1 MLTGSDCS
9 RGEGGDTVVHPSG
22 FVRRAI
28 TIQRRGRYVTEMESL
43 GEGNRVGQWA
53 TTFDRLRYTPQRVR
67 GPFQPVTFVPRTN
80 YRQPCLPRVNRASAK
95 SAREILDRGS
105 KDWKNW
111 EGNRR

>member
-1 MLTGSDCS
+1 M
-9 RGEGGDTVVHPSG
+9 GD
-22 FVRRAI
+22 RLI
-28 TIQRRGRYVTEMESL
+28 DYVTHPK
-43 GEGNRVGQWA
+43 GCGVI
-53 TTFDRLRYTPQRVR
+53 

>member
-67 GPFQPVTFVPRTN
+67 GYWSVSAGDICTAHKLSTAVFAA
-80 YRQPCLPRVNRASAK
+80 RQPRV
-95 SAREILDRGS
+95 REIRS
-105 KDWKNW
+105 
-111 EGNRR
+111 